1 MNLFQALLLGLLG
14 WMSSIYSPV
23 LIGGLAGWY
32 TLGRPLISGFV
43 IGIILGDVTQG
54 IILGAAIQALYI
66 GLVTPGGSMP
76 ADVNFAAWIGIPLA
90 MVANVGTE
98 YALTLAV
105 PLSFLGVA
113 VTYTVIALNIGFV
126 HRQDALPE
134 NGAKHVG
141 KIQLG
146 AVGGNGIAVFSLPG
160 WLLNQVQLLDVPGNR
175 GLGTLDP
182 LGLEPLQQLLLGFD
196 NLLADDLEELV
207 LAVVFHFLEA
217 SVPIFL
223 SSISQKLF
231 LERRTS
237 FVVYFE
243 VLTRTWSPFF
253 KENALPPST
262 ER

>member
-126 HRQDALPE
+126 HRQDALIE
-134 NGAKHVG
+134 K
-141 KIQLG
+141 
-146 AVGGNGIAVFSLPG
+146 GNLREAAL
-160 WLLNQVQLLDVPGNR
+160 VPVYGQITN
-175 GLGTLDP
+175 
-182 LGLEPLQQLLLGFD
+182 
-196 NLLADDLEELV
+196 
-207 LAVVFHFLEA
+207 FLFRF
-217 SVPIFL
+217 VPIFVIDYFGQVCWRSWL
-223 SSISQKLF
+223 PSSPNGSPTF
-231 LERRTS
+231 
-237 FVVYFE
+237 
-243 VLTRTWSPFF
+243 WSSSPTCCRSS
-253 KENALPPST
+253 AL
-262 ER
+262 

>member
-66 GLVTPGGSMP
+66 GLVTPGGSTP

-126 HRQDALPE
+126 HRQDALIE
-134 NGAKHVG
+134 K
-141 KIQLG
+141 
-146 AVGGNGIAVFSLPG
+146 GNLREAAL
-160 WLLNQVQLLDVPGNR
+160 VPVYGQITN
-175 GLGTLDP
+175 
-182 LGLEPLQQLLLGFD
+182 
-196 NLLADDLEELV
+196 
-207 LAVVFHFLEA
+207 FLFRF
-217 SVPIFL
+217 VPIFVIDYFGQGL
-223 SSISQKLF
+223 LEKLVAVIPEWFTNILVIFANMLPLIGFMMLLRMIVKDKFDLIIFTFGFF
-231 LERRTS
+231 LTA
-237 FVVYFE
+237 VAGLPMVPI
-243 VLTRTWSPFF
+243 VIVAAMLALIDF
-253 KENALPPST
+253 KYGKKEA
-262 ER
+262 